1 MIQKNQKAKLYR
13 FYLISSYITVLPKV
27 MKLMIL
33 KGVQINSLS
42 ITLNLILI

>member
-1 MIQKNQKAKLYR
+1 MIQKNQKAKLYG